1 MFPPLFL
8 SLGWMTNHFGHTY
21 RDKNI
26 QKKTFLSTQNE
37 TILKRCDSY
46 YHALY
51 KGSCN

>member
-26 QKKTFLSTQNE
+26 QKKLFYQ
-37 TILKRCDSY
+37 LKMK
-46 YHALY
+46 LF
-51 KGSCN
+51 